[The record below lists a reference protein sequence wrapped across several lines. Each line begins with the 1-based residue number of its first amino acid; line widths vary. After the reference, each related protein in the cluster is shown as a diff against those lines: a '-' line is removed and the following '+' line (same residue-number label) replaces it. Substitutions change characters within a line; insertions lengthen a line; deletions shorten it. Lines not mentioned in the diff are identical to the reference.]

1 VNPTRRVLA
10 LVVAVAVLAVAAL
23 LLPLHAIPA
32 AVAGLGMVAPL
43 AGVAVGAAL
52 LVALMPRTP
61 VSVACGLLFGA
72 GLGTACALAVA
83 LVAAA
88 LTFTAGRQF
97 GREFVAARAGRRWHR
112 LERWVAQEGVLAVA
126 AVRALPLGPYG
137 LVGYAYGA
145 SGVRVRD
152 YVLGTVVAATPSAV
166 TYALLGAAIASPGAL
181 SPLTFVPLAFGL
193 VLSAVVAA
201 RTRRHWRQST
211 VDSHSVGSR

>member
-1 VNPTRRVLA
+1 VLA
-10 LVVAVAVLAVAAL
+10 LVVAVAVLAVTAL

-32 AVAGLGMVAPL
+32 AVAGLGVVAPL

-52 LVALMPRTP
+52 LVALVPRTP

-83 LVAAA
+83 LLAAA
-88 LTFTAGRQF
+88 LTFTAGRLL
-97 GREFVAARAGRRWHR
+97 GREFVVARAGRHWQR
-112 LERWVAQEGVLAVA
+112 LEQWVAREGVLAVA

-152 YVLGTVVAATPSAV
+152 YVLGTVMAATPSAV

-193 VLSAVVAA
+193 LLSAAVAI

-211 VDSHSVGSR
+211 VD